1 MVKSVINIELNILE
15 ELESSIIVPELIEN
29 KEKVVQEAENKIT
42 EVCQEVIR
50 LILADIEG
58 LAVEKATQEKKTSKQ
73 RTDRDCVVVTADHI
87 LNAIEEAADDWKYT
101 FFNR

>member
-1 MVKSVINIELNILE
+1 MNTYS
-15 ELESSIIVPELIEN
+15 
-29 KEKVVQEAENKIT
+29 
-42 EVCQEVIR
+42 
-50 LILADIEG
+50 IEG